1 MSAHSIPRYTVE
13 EYLEMDG
20 ASEIPLEYHD
30 GQIFPLFPIAE
41 ATFAHSVLL
50 SLWGPLSGR
59 DRAVL
64 ASTLR
69 VKAGKTYVYSDISVI
84 CGKLIFADK
93 QETALNPLLI
103 VEILSK
109 STEASDRGAKF
120 SYYRSLETLKEYAL
134 VVQTEPRIEL
144 DTRDSDGVWTF
155 RVFFG
160 MDAVC
165 HFSSVNCSIPLA
177 GVYGVVPLA
186 GPGSEAP

>member
-1 MSAHSIPRYTVE
+1 VE
-13 EYLEMDG
+13 EYLEMDE

-41 ATFAHSVLL
+41 ATFAHSVLP
-50 SLWGPLSGR
+50 SRMCTALWGALNGR
-59 DRAVL
+59 DCTVL

-69 VKAGKTYVYSDISVI
+69 VKAGTTYVYPDISVI
-84 CGKLIFADK
+84 CGKPVFADK

-109 STEASDRGAKF
+109 STEAHDRGAKF

-144 DTRDSDGVWTF
+144 YTRASDGVWTF
-155 RVFFG
+155 RVFSG
-160 MDAVC
+160 MDAFC
-165 HFSSVNCSIPLA
+165 HFSSLNCSIPLA
-177 GVYGVVPLA
+177 AVYGDVPLA